1 MLKIKKSFLAISLI
15 LVLLL
20 SACKGDAPTNNSGS
34 SETVTGSKPTTSQD
48 GNSIP
53 STSSKPSLDG
63 DTLKPDDTNS
73 ETIEDV
79 KADHIDK
86 DDNGK
91 CDKCNESVLIYI
103 DFFAVNDL
111 HGKICDS
118 DAQPGVDEL
127 TSYFKLMYQNE
138 DNVVVLSSGD
148 MWQGSSESNLTKGN
162 LTTEWMNYVG
172 FESMAIGNHEY
183 DWGSA
188 AIGDNSKLADFP
200 FLAINV
206 YAKNDNQ
213 RVDYCQSSVIIER
226 NGVKIGI
233 IGAAGDNYSS
243 IASDMSKDVYFKTGK
258 ELTSLVKAE
267 SEKLR
272 KQGAQIIVYTLHDG
286 YGKSSSGT
294 GMIAD
299 SNMSAYYDASLSSG
313 GYVDVVFEAHT
324 HQNYVLKD
332 AYGVYHLQGGGEN
345 KGISHIEFAF
355 NAVNSNKR
363 VTNAEYVSNTIYK
376 YMNDDPIVET
386 LLKKYENDLE
396 ISNKVLG
403 NNPSRKD
410 SEYVE
415 ALVAQLYYEK
425 GIEKWGDKYDIVLG
439 GGFLRLRSPY
449 YIYAGEVRYS
459 DLLSILPFD
468 NELVLCSIK
477 GSDLKSK
484 FFETTNKD
492 YHIYYGTYGAEVKNN
507 IQSNKTY
514 YIIVDSYTST
524 YAPNRLT
531 EIARLGTGIYARDL
545 LADYIM
551 AGRLK

>member
-1 MLKIKKSFLAISLI
+1 MFEIKGFKKSLI
-15 LVLLL
+15 AVSLVLMLFL
-20 SACKGDAPTNNSGS
+20 TACNIDLNINSNVQSNENQSQAQSDVQSNNQSSGDS
-34 SETVTGSKPTTSQD
+34 
-48 GNSIP
+48 
-53 STSSKPSLDG
+53 
-63 DTLKPDDTNS
+63 LKPDEDNG
-73 ETIEDV
+73 ETLEEI
-79 KADHIDK
+79 KKNHK
-86 DDNGK
+86 DDDNNGK
-91 CDKCNESVLIYI
+91 CDKCNESVLINI
-103 DFFAVNDL
+103 DLFAVNDL
-111 HGKICDS
+111 HGKITDGS
-118 DAQPGVDEL
+118 NQPGVDEL
-127 TSYFKLMYQNE
+127 TSYFKLMYEQE

-183 DWGSA
+183 DWGSD
-188 AIGDNSKLADFP
+188 AIAQNSEIAKFP
-200 FLAINV
+200 ILAINV
-206 YAKNDNQ
+206 YAKDDNQ
-213 RVDYCQSSVIIER
+213 RVDYAQSSALIER

-258 ELTSLVKAE
+258 DLTALVKAE

-286 YGKSSSGT
+286 YDRSSSGK

-299 SNMSAYYDASLSSG
+299 DSLKGYYDVSLSSG

-345 KGISHIEFAF
+345 KGISHVEFAV
-355 NAVNSNKR
+355 NAVNLNKR
-363 VTNAEYVSNTIYK
+363 VTDAEYISNSVYQYLNK
-376 YMNDDPIVET
+376 DAVVDN
-386 LLKKYENDLE
+386 LLKEYEKELE
-396 ISNKVLG
+396 ISSKVLG
-403 NNPSRKD
+403 NNPSKKN

-415 ALVAQLYYEK
+415 ALVSQLYYEK
-425 GIEKWGDKYDIVLG
+425 GIEQWGAQYDIVLG

-449 YIYAGEVRYS
+449 YLFAGEVRYS

-477 GSDLKSK
+477 GSDLKYK
-484 FFETTNKD
+484 FFETTNSD
-492 YHIYYGTYGAEVKNN
+492 YHIYYGSYGAEVKNN

-514 YIIVDSYTST
+514 YIIVDTYTST
-524 YAPNRLT
+524 YKYNIPILT
-531 EIARLGTGIYARDL
+531 EIERLGPGVYARDL
-545 LADYIM
+545 LAQYILD
-551 AGRLK
+551 GRLK